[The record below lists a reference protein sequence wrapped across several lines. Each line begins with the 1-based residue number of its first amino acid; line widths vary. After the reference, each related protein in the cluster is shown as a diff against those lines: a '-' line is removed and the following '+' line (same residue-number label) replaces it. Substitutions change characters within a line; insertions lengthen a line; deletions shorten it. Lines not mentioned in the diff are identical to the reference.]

1 MSDPQK
7 QNRFWRSG
15 EGFTQVFLVLVGFVK
30 GLFLG
35 RMDIKKK
42 AQRIETMLKSIFE
55 TCVPRDEVLGG
66 NLSEDVFAAKL
77 KQVVDGNAPL
87 VYQDP
92 NTFFA
97 NTFPTN
103 GLKTLISEVFG
114 RLTGKDT
121 GSPVIRLETSFG
133 GGKTHDEIAIWH
145 IARNGRL
152 INGLDRFVDDIT
164 IIPDRPIQ
172 VAAIACQDLGGVE
185 GVLHQESGLT
195 IYTIWGEIA
204 YQLGGIDGYRLL
216 KGADEQRVSPG
227 TQVLQRIITDQ
238 PTVIILDEI
247 AQYLRRAKAI
257 TVGSSDLS
265 GQVVA
270 FLFALMDLAAS
281 CNNLVLVYTLAS
293 VSDAFGEET
302 ATLKEE
308 LEAQKTS
315 ARQERVLSPST
326 DIEIYNIVKQRIFK
340 SIDEKIAKSAAQEY
354 LHTYRASRI
363 NLPDSCKDANHAQI
377 LQSSY
382 PFSPELFDLLT
393 KKVASIQNFQ
403 RTRGALRLLAMVV
416 RYLWQDPKAWIPMIH
431 PHHIPIGIDEGVTGE
446 FTSRLQR
453 PLMRN
458 PIQADIF
465 NAEGK
470 PAHAQV
476 HDRQWEAAGKP
487 PFATWVA
494 RTIFLHSINQGTA
507 AGIRRAELNLALLM
521 PQVEISYIDPVLD
534 RLTSVAWYLDID
546 PITTI
551 ARFKEEPSI
560 NKIIAEEKE
569 QIGNLTAKD
578 HLRSRR
584 DSIFA
589 NKVFTLVAS
598 PESSGDVDDKP
609 DDIALCVIDFDQGTV
624 NASTDVAPN
633 LVEQIFNNTGESGK
647 FRTFRNRLLFL
658 VANKQELE
666 RAIDITKEHLA
677 IQNILKSPNRQEDLS
692 ENQRKQLKERGGA
705 KDLEVRVALT
715 NAYRHLFYPTNDPV
729 KAPKGLLHFTL
740 PAESSSDVKG
750 NKNQQDVILKSLKDC
765 QKIRAEDAG
774 AFAPAYI
781 LQKVWLAGLDHWTTK
796 ALKEEFAKSLG
807 LQMLLDAD
815 IPKLRETIRKGIQ
828 EGQWDLKVGTKVY
841 IRGDDGKGQGSKHDA
856 CATPDTI
863 EFSDRMELYR
873 RGILKPPEPRVI
885 ELSAQV
891 MPSSELAKTVNL
903 RWRSQGA
910 LSVKLYQ
917 DGVPIAGEFL
927 PSDSRQVQISQTTT
941 FKIVADYGNGETAEK
956 ETNAVISSYPVG
968 TAASSGTGVS
978 DINLPLELL
987 KPEIIDLSGTV
998 NATFTGF
1005 SDRCADYKVKAI
1017 HSIEIMIDQV
1027 TDYRKLMTAF
1037 PLLSKF
1043 VFEIDQK
1050 ATIQMDKQFV
1060 RFDYQGGLRGF
1071 QSFSNPI
1078 NALLSAE
1085 GVRANVSLKLTFTF
1099 DPAIAP
1105 NGNELQTLQ
1114 QALMRNPVDRL
1125 SLTTRV
1131 SY

>member
-1 MSDPQK
+1 
-7 QNRFWRSG
+7 
-15 EGFTQVFLVLVGFVK
+15 
-30 GLFLG
+30 
-35 RMDIKKK
+35 
-42 AQRIETMLKSIFE
+42 MLESIFK
-55 TCVPRDEVLGG
+55 TCIPRDEVLGG

-114 RLTGKDT
+114 RLTGADT

-145 IARNGRL
+145 IAKNGRQ
-152 INGLDRFVDDIT
+152 ISGLDRFVNDLT
-164 IIPDRPIQ
+164 IIPDRPSQ
-172 VAAIACQDLGGVE
+172 VAAIACQDLDPVN
-185 GVLHQESGLT
+185 GVLHKESGITVHTL
-195 IYTIWGEIA
+195 WGEIA
-204 YQLGGIDGYRLL
+204 YQIGNVDGYSLL
-216 KGADEQRVSPG
+216 KGSDEKQVSPG
-227 TQVLQRIITDQ
+227 TVVLEKLTKGE

-257 TVGSSDLS
+257 AVGNSDLS
-265 GQVVA
+265 KQVVA
-270 FLFALMDLAAS
+270 FLFALMDLTAS
-281 CNNLVLVYTLAS
+281 CNNIVFVYTLAS
-293 VSDAFGEET
+293 ISDTFGAET
-302 ATLKEE
+302 ADLKEA
-308 LEAQKTS
+308 LQTS

-340 SIDEKIAKSAAQEY
+340 SIDDKAADVAAKEY
-354 LHTYRASRI
+354 LSVYSRL
-363 NLPDSCKDANHAQI
+363 NLPDGCKDANHAQV

-393 KKVASIQNFQ
+393 KKIASIDSFQ

-416 RYLWQDPKAWIPMIH
+416 RHLWQDMSVWIPMIH
-431 PHHIPIGIDEGVTGE
+431 PHHIPIGLDEGVTSD
-446 FTSRLQR
+446 FTSRLAR

-465 NAEGK
+465 NTDGK
-470 PAHAQV
+470 LAHAQI
-476 HDRQWEAAGKP
+476 HDQEWAAAGKP

-494 RTIFLHSINQGTA
+494 RTIFLHSINQGTS
-507 AGIRRAELNLALLM
+507 AGIRAAELNLALLM
-521 PQVEISYIDPVLD
+521 PTVEISYIQPVLD

-546 PITTI
+546 PMTTI

-560 NKIIAEEKE
+560 NKIIAEEKGT
-569 QIGNLTAKD
+569 IGNLTAKD

-658 VANKQELE
+658 VANKQELD

-677 IQNILKSPNRQEDLS
+677 IQNIVKSPNRQDDLS

-715 NAYRHLFYPTNDPV
+715 NTYRHLFYPTNDPV

-740 PAESSSDVKG
+740 PAESSSEIKG
-750 NKNQQDVILKSLKDC
+750 NKKQQDVILKSLKDC
-765 QKIRAEDAG
+765 QKIRLEDAG
-774 AFAPAYI
+774 AFAPVYI
-781 LQKVWLAGLDHWTTK
+781 LQKVWLAGIDHWTTK
-796 ALKEEFAKSLG
+796 ALKEEFAKNLG
-807 LQMLLDAD
+807 LQILLDAD

-841 IRGDDGKGQGSKHDA
+841 IRGDDGKLPSL
-856 CATPDTI
+856 PDMI

-891 MPSSELAKTVNL
+891 MTSNEPAKTVNL

-910 LSVKLYQ
+910 LSVRIYQ
-917 DGVPIAGEFL
+917 DGMPIIGEFL
-927 PSDSRQVQISQTTT
+927 PSDSHEAQISQTTT
-941 FKIVADYGNGETAEK
+941 FKLVADYGNGETAEQ
-956 ETNAVISSYPVG
+956 ETIATFITYPVG
-968 TAASSGTGVS
+968 TGSVSGTSVS
-978 DINLPLELL
+978 DTTLPIFAT
-987 KPEIIDLSGTV
+987 KPEIIELSGTV
-998 NATFTGF
+998 NDVFTKF
-1005 SDRCADYKVKAI
+1005 SDRCSDDKVKSI
-1017 HSIEIMIDQV
+1017 QSIEITVDQV
-1027 TDYRKLMTAF
+1027 MDYRKITTSF
-1037 PLLSKF
+1037 PLLGKLT
-1043 VFEIDQK
+1043 FEIDQK

-1071 QSFSNPI
+1071 EGFKNPI
-1078 NALLSAE
+1078 IALLGVE
-1085 GVRANVSLKLTFTF
+1085 GARANVSLKLTFTF
-1099 DPAIAP
+1099 NPAIAP
-1105 NGNELQTLQ
+1105 DANELSTLQ

-1125 SLTTRV
+1125 SLTARV

>member
-1 MSDPQK
+1 
-7 QNRFWRSG
+7 
-15 EGFTQVFLVLVGFVK
+15 
-30 GLFLG
+30 
-35 RMDIKKK
+35 
-42 AQRIETMLKSIFE
+42 MLRSIFE
-55 TCVPRDEVLGG
+55 TCIPRDEVLGG

-114 RLTGKDT
+114 RLTGVDT

-145 IARNGRL
+145 IARHGRL
-152 INGLDRFVDDIT
+152 ISGLDRFVDEIT

-172 VAAIACQDLGGVE
+172 VAAIACQDLDPVN
-185 GVLHQESGLT
+185 GVLHEESGVRVHTL
-195 IYTIWGEIA
+195 WGEIA
-204 YQLGGIDGYRLL
+204 YQIGGVEGYSLL
-216 KGADEQRVSPG
+216 RGSDEQKVSPG
-227 TQVLQRIITDQ
+227 TVVIDKLTNKE

-257 TVGSSDLS
+257 AVGNSDLS
-265 GQVVA
+265 EQVVA
-270 FLFALMDLAAS
+270 FLFTLMDLTAA
-281 CNNLVLVYTLAS
+281 CNNIVFVYTLAS
-293 VSDAFGEET
+293 ISDTFGAET
-302 ATLKEE
+302 NDLR
-308 LEAQKTS
+308 EALQTS

-354 LHTYRASRI
+354 LQTYRASRI

-416 RYLWQDPKAWIPMIH
+416 RYLWQDPNAWIPMIH

-487 PFATWVA
+487 PFTTWVA

-666 RAIDITKEHLA
+666 RAIDVTKEHLA
-677 IQNILKSPNRQEDLS
+677 IQNIVKSPNRQEDLS

-796 ALKEEFAKSLG
+796 ALKEEFAKTLSL
-807 LQMLLDAD
+807 QILLDAD

-841 IRGDDGKGQGSKHDA
+841 IRGDDGKLPNL
-856 CATPDTI
+856 PDMI

-891 MPSSELAKTVNL
+891 MPSNELAKPVNL

-927 PSDSRQVQISQTTT
+927 PSDSRQVQISQTTI
-941 FKIVADYGNGETAEK
+941 FKIVADYGNGETAEQ
-956 ETNAVISSYPVG
+956 ETRAAIVSYETP
-968 TAASSGTGVS
+968 TGTGSATNGHDAPSIFEV
-978 DINLPLELL
+978 
-987 KPEIIDLSGTV
+987 KPETIDLSGTV
-998 NATFTGF
+998 NAAFTGF
-1005 SDRCADYKVKAI
+1005 SDRCTDYKVRNI
-1017 HSIEIMIDQV
+1017 QSIEITVDQV
-1027 TDYRKLMTAF
+1027 IDYRKITTALSYF
-1037 PLLSKF
+1037 SKF
-1043 VFEIDQK
+1043 TFEIDQK
-1050 ATIQMDKQFV
+1050 VTIQMDKQFV

-1071 QSFSNPI
+1071 EGFKNPI
-1078 NALLSAE
+1078 IALLGVE
-1085 GVRANVSLKLTFTF
+1085 GVRANVSLKLTFSF
-1099 DPAIAP
+1099 EPAIATD
-1105 NGNELQTLQ
+1105 GNELVILQ

-1125 SLTTRV
+1125 SLTARV

>member
-1 MSDPQK
+1 
-7 QNRFWRSG
+7 
-15 EGFTQVFLVLVGFVK
+15 
-30 GLFLG
+30 
-35 RMDIKKK
+35 
-42 AQRIETMLKSIFE
+42 MLKSIFE

-114 RLTGKDT
+114 RLTGADT

-145 IARNGRL
+145 IAKNGRQ
-152 INGLDRFVDDIT
+152 ISGLDRFVNDIT

-172 VAAIACQDLGGVE
+172 VAAIACQDLDPVN
-185 GVLHQESGLT
+185 GVLHEESGIRVHTL
-195 IYTIWGEIA
+195 WGEIA
-204 YQLGGIDGYRLL
+204 YQIGGVEGYSLL
-216 KGADEQRVSPG
+216 RGSDEQKVSPG
-227 TQVLQRIITDQ
+227 TVVIEKLTKKE

-257 TVGSSDLS
+257 AVGKSDLS
-265 GQVVA
+265 EQVVA
-270 FLFALMDLAAS
+270 FLFTLMDLTAA
-281 CNNLVLVYTLAS
+281 CNNIVFVYTLAS
-293 VSDAFGEET
+293 ISDTFGTET
-302 ATLKEE
+302 NDLKEA
-308 LEAQKTS
+308 LQTS

-340 SIDEKIAKSAAQEY
+340 SIDDKAADIAAKDYLSVYKS
-354 LHTYRASRI
+354 SRL
-363 NLPDSCKDANHAQI
+363 NLPDGCKDANHAQV
-377 LQSSY
+377 LKSSY

-393 KKVASIQNFQ
+393 KKIASIPNFQ

-416 RYLWQDPKAWIPMIH
+416 RHLWQDMSVWIPMIH
-431 PHHIPIGIDEGVTGE
+431 PHYIPIGLDEGVTSE
-446 FTSRLQR
+446 FTSRLER
-453 PLMRN
+453 PLMRS

-465 NAEGK
+465 NSDGK
-470 PAHAQV
+470 LAHAQI
-476 HDRQWEAAGKP
+476 HDQEWQAAGKS

-494 RTIFLHSINQGTA
+494 RTIFLHSINQGTS

-521 PQVEISYIDPVLD
+521 PTVEISYIEPVLD

-677 IQNILKSPNRQEDLS
+677 IQNILKSPNRQQDLS

-841 IRGDDGKGQGSKHDA
+841 IRGEDGKLPNL
-856 CATPDTI
+856 PDMI

-891 MPSSELAKTVNL
+891 MPSNELAKTVNL
-903 RWRSQGA
+903 RWRSQSA

-978 DINLPLELL
+978 DMNLPLELL

-1005 SDRCADYKVKAI
+1005 SDRCKDYKVKNI
-1017 HSIEIMIDQV
+1017 QSIEITVDQV
-1027 TDYRKLMTAF
+1027 MDYRKITTSF
-1037 PLLSKF
+1037 PLLGKLT
-1043 VFEIDQK
+1043 FEIDQK

-1071 QSFSNPI
+1071 QSFSSPI

-1099 DPAIAP
+1099 NPAIAP
-1105 NGNELQTLQ
+1105 DGNELVILQ

-1125 SLTTRV
+1125 SLTARV

>member
-1 MSDPQK
+1 
-7 QNRFWRSG
+7 
-15 EGFTQVFLVLVGFVK
+15 
-30 GLFLG
+30 
-35 RMDIKKK
+35 
-42 AQRIETMLKSIFE
+42 MLRSIFE

-114 RLTGKDT
+114 RLTGVDT

-145 IARNGRL
+145 IARNGRQ
-152 INGLDRFVDDIT
+152 ISGLDRFVDDIT

-172 VAAIACQDLGGVE
+172 VAAIACQDLDPVN
-185 GVLHQESGLT
+185 GVLHEESGVRVHTL
-195 IYTIWGEIA
+195 WGEIA
-204 YQLGGIDGYRLL
+204 YQIGGVEGYSLL
-216 KGADEQRVSPG
+216 RGSDEQKVSPG
-227 TQVLQRIITDQ
+227 TVVIDKLTNKE

-257 TVGSSDLS
+257 AVGNSDLS
-265 GQVVA
+265 EQVVA
-270 FLFALMDLAAS
+270 FLFTLMDLTAA
-281 CNNLVLVYTLAS
+281 CKNIVFVYTLAS
-293 VSDAFGEET
+293 ISDTFGAET
-302 ATLKEE
+302 NDLR
-308 LEAQKTS
+308 EALQTS

-354 LHTYRASRI
+354 LQTYRASRI

-416 RYLWQDPKAWIPMIH
+416 RYLWQDPNAWIPMIH

-507 AGIRRAELNLALLM
+507 AGIRRAELNVALLM
-521 PQVEISYIDPVLD
+521 PQVEISYIEPVLD

-609 DDIALCVIDFDQGTV
+609 DDVALCVIDFDQGTV

-658 VANKQELE
+658 VANKQELD

-781 LQKVWLAGLDHWTTK
+781 SQKVWLAGLDHWTTK
-796 ALKEEFAKSLG
+796 ALKEEFAKTLSL
-807 LQMLLDAD
+807 QILLDAD

-841 IRGDDGKGQGSKHDA
+841 IRGDDGKLPNL
-856 CATPDTI
+856 PDMI

-891 MPSSELAKTVNL
+891 MPSNESAKPVNL

-917 DGVPIAGEFL
+917 DGIPIAGEFL
-927 PSDSRQVQISQTTT
+927 PSDSRQVQISQTTI
-941 FKIVADYGNGETAEK
+941 FKIVADYGNGETAEQ
-956 ETNAVISSYPVG
+956 ETRAAIVSYETP
-968 TAASSGTGVS
+968 TGTGSATNGHDAPSIFEV
-978 DINLPLELL
+978 
-987 KPEIIDLSGTV
+987 KPETIDLSGTV
-998 NATFTGF
+998 NAAFTGF
-1005 SDRCADYKVKAI
+1005 SDRCTDYKVRNI
-1017 HSIEIMIDQV
+1017 QSIEITVDQV
-1027 TDYRKLMTAF
+1027 MDYRKITTSF
-1037 PLLSKF
+1037 PLLGKLT
-1043 VFEIDQK
+1043 FEIDQK

-1071 QSFSNPI
+1071 QSFSSPI
-1078 NALLSAE
+1078 NTLLSTE
-1085 GVRANVSLKLTFTF
+1085 GVRANVSLKLTFIF

-1105 NGNELQTLQ
+1105 DGNELVILQ
-1114 QALMRNPVDRL
+1114 QALMRNPVERL
-1125 SLTTRV
+1125 SLTARV

>member
-1 MSDPQK
+1 
-7 QNRFWRSG
+7 
-15 EGFTQVFLVLVGFVK
+15 
-30 GLFLG
+30 
-35 RMDIKKK
+35 
-42 AQRIETMLKSIFE
+42 MLRSIFE

-114 RLTGKDT
+114 RLTGADT

-145 IARNGRL
+145 IAKNGRL
-152 INGLDRFVDDIT
+152 ISGLDRFVNDIT

-172 VAAIACQDLGGVE
+172 VAAIACQDLDPVN
-185 GVLHQESGLT
+185 GVLHEESGIRVHTL
-195 IYTIWGEIA
+195 WGEIA
-204 YQLGGIDGYRLL
+204 YQIGGVEGYSLL
-216 KGADEQRVSPG
+216 RGSDEQKVSPG
-227 TQVLQRIITDQ
+227 TVVIEKLTKKE

-257 TVGSSDLS
+257 AVGKSDLS
-265 GQVVA
+265 EQVVA
-270 FLFALMDLAAS
+270 FLFTLMDLTAA
-281 CNNLVLVYTLAS
+281 CNNIVFVYTLAS
-293 VSDAFGEET
+293 ISDTFGAET
-302 ATLKEE
+302 FDLKEA
-308 LEAQKTS
+308 LQTS

-326 DIEIYNIVKQRIFK
+326 DIEIYNIVKQRIFQSINDKAADIAAKDYLSVYK
-340 SIDEKIAKSAAQEY
+340 S
-354 LHTYRASRI
+354 SRL
-363 NLPDSCKDANHAQI
+363 NLPDGCKDANHAQV

-393 KKVASIQNFQ
+393 KKIASIPNFQ
-403 RTRGALRLLAMVV
+403 RTRGALRLFAMVV
-416 RYLWQDPKAWIPMIH
+416 RHLWQDMSVWIPMIH
-431 PHHIPIGIDEGVTGE
+431 PHHIPIGLDEGVTSE
-446 FTSRLQR
+446 FTSRLER
-453 PLMRN
+453 PLMRS

-465 NAEGK
+465 NTDGK
-470 PAHAQV
+470 LAHAQI
-476 HDRQWEAAGKP
+476 HDQEWQAAGKST
-487 PFATWVA
+487 FATWVA
-494 RTIFLHSINQGTA
+494 RTIFLHSINQGTS

-521 PQVEISYIDPVLD
+521 PTVEISYIEPVLD
-534 RLTSVAWYLDID
+534 RLTTVAWYLDID

-658 VANKQELE
+658 VANKQELD
-666 RAIDITKEHLA
+666 RAIDVTKEHLA
-677 IQNILKSPNRQEDLS
+677 IQNIVKSPNRQEDLS
-692 ENQRKQLKERGGA
+692 ENQRKQLRERGGI
-705 KDLEVRVALT
+705 KDLDVRVALT
-715 NAYRHLFYPTNDPV
+715 NTYRHLFYPTNDLV

-765 QKIRAEDAG
+765 QKIRGEDAG

-781 LQKVWLAGLDHWTTK
+781 LQKVWLAGIDHWTTR
-796 ALKEEFAKSLG
+796 ALKEEFAKNLG

-815 IPKLRETIRKGIQ
+815 IPKLRETVRKGIQ
-828 EGQWDLKVGTKVY
+828 EGQWDLKVGAKVY
-841 IRGDDGKGQGSKHDA
+841 IRGDDGKLPSL
-856 CATPDTI
+856 PDTI

-891 MPSSELAKTVNL
+891 MTSSEPAKTVNL

-910 LSVKLYQ
+910 LSIRIYQ
-917 DGVPIAGEFL
+917 DGIPIAGEFL
-927 PSDSRQVQISQTTT
+927 PSDNHQVQINQTTI
-941 FKIVADYGNGETAEK
+941 FKIVADYGNGETAEQ
-956 ETNAVISSYPVG
+956 ETRAAIISYETP
-968 TAASSGTGVS
+968 TGKGS
-978 DINLPLELL
+978 ATNGHDAPSIFEI
-987 KPEIIDLSGTV
+987 KPETIDLSGTV
-998 NATFTGF
+998 NAAFTGF
-1005 SDRCADYKVKAI
+1005 SDRCSDYKVKNI
-1017 HSIEIMIDQV
+1017 QSIEITVDQV
-1027 TDYRKLMTAF
+1027 MDYRKITTSF
-1037 PLLSKF
+1037 PLLGKLT
-1043 VFEIDQK
+1043 FEIDQK
-1050 ATIQMDKQFV
+1050 ATIQMEKQFV
-1060 RFDYQGGLRGF
+1060 RLDYQGGLRGF
-1071 QSFSNPI
+1071 QGFLNPV
-1078 NALLSAE
+1078 NSLLNTE

-1099 DPAIAP
+1099 EPAITTD
-1105 NGNELQTLQ
+1105 GNELVILQ
-1114 QALMRNPVDRL
+1114 QALLRNPVDRL
-1125 SLTTRV
+1125 SLTARV

>member
-1 MSDPQK
+1 
-7 QNRFWRSG
+7 
-15 EGFTQVFLVLVGFVK
+15 
-30 GLFLG
+30 
-35 RMDIKKK
+35 
-42 AQRIETMLKSIFE
+42 
-55 TCVPRDEVLGG
+55 
-66 NLSEDVFAAKL
+66 
-77 KQVVDGNAPL
+77 
-87 VYQDP
+87 
-92 NTFFA
+92 
-97 NTFPTN
+97 
-103 GLKTLISEVFG
+103 
-114 RLTGKDT
+114 
-121 GSPVIRLETSFG
+121 
-133 GGKTHDEIAIWH
+133 
-145 IARNGRL
+145 
-152 INGLDRFVDDIT
+152 
-164 IIPDRPIQ
+164 
-172 VAAIACQDLGGVE
+172 
-185 GVLHQESGLT
+185 
-195 IYTIWGEIA
+195 
-204 YQLGGIDGYRLL
+204 
-216 KGADEQRVSPG
+216 
-227 TQVLQRIITDQ
+227 
-238 PTVIILDEI
+238 
-247 AQYLRRAKAI
+247 
-257 TVGSSDLS
+257 
-265 GQVVA
+265 
-270 FLFALMDLAAS
+270 
-281 CNNLVLVYTLAS
+281 
-293 VSDAFGEET
+293 
-302 ATLKEE
+302 
-308 LEAQKTS
+308 
-315 ARQERVLSPST
+315 
-326 DIEIYNIVKQRIFK
+326 
-340 SIDEKIAKSAAQEY
+340 
-354 LHTYRASRI
+354 
-363 NLPDSCKDANHAQI
+363 
-377 LQSSY
+377 
-382 PFSPELFDLLT
+382 
-393 KKVASIQNFQ
+393 
-403 RTRGALRLLAMVV
+403 
-416 RYLWQDPKAWIPMIH
+416 
-431 PHHIPIGIDEGVTGE
+431 
-446 FTSRLQR
+446 
-453 PLMRN
+453 
-458 PIQADIF
+458 
-465 NAEGK
+465 
-470 PAHAQV
+470 
-476 HDRQWEAAGKP
+476 
-487 PFATWVA
+487 
-494 RTIFLHSINQGTA
+494 
-507 AGIRRAELNLALLM
+507 
-521 PQVEISYIDPVLD
+521 
-534 RLTSVAWYLDID
+534 VAWYLDID

-609 DDIALCVIDFDQGTV
+609 DDVALCVIDFDQGTV

-796 ALKEEFAKSLG
+796 ALKEEFAKTLSL
-807 LQMLLDAD
+807 QILLDAD

-841 IRGDDGKGQGSKHDA
+841 IRGDDGKLPSL
-856 CATPDTI
+856 PDMI

-891 MPSSELAKTVNL
+891 MPSNESTKPVNL

-927 PSDSRQVQISQTTT
+927 PSDSRQVQISQTTI
-941 FKIVADYGNGETAEK
+941 FKIVADYGNGETAEQ
-956 ETNAVISSYPVG
+956 ETRAAIVSYETP
-968 TAASSGTGVS
+968 TGTGSATNGHDAPSIFEV
-978 DINLPLELL
+978 
-987 KPEIIDLSGTV
+987 KPETIDLSGTV
-998 NATFTGF
+998 NAAFTGF
-1005 SDRCADYKVKAI
+1005 SDRCSDYKVRNI
-1017 HSIEIMIDQV
+1017 QSIEITVDQV
-1027 TDYRKLMTAF
+1027 MDYRKITTSF
-1037 PLLSKF
+1037 PLLGKLT
-1043 VFEIDQK
+1043 FEIDQK

-1071 QSFSNPI
+1071 QSFSSPI
-1078 NALLSAE
+1078 NTLLSTE
-1085 GVRANVSLKLTFTF
+1085 GVRANVSLKLTFIF

-1105 NGNELQTLQ
+1105 DGNELVILQ
-1114 QALMRNPVDRL
+1114 QALIRNPVDRL
-1125 SLTTRV
+1125 SLTARV

>member
-1 MSDPQK
+1 
-7 QNRFWRSG
+7 
-15 EGFTQVFLVLVGFVK
+15 L
-30 GLFLG
+30 
-35 RMDIKKK
+35 
-42 AQRIETMLKSIFE
+42 
-55 TCVPRDEVLGG
+55 
-66 NLSEDVFAAKL
+66 
-77 KQVVDGNAPL
+77 
-87 VYQDP
+87 
-92 NTFFA
+92 
-97 NTFPTN
+97 
-103 GLKTLISEVFG
+103 
-114 RLTGKDT
+114 
-121 GSPVIRLETSFG
+121 

-172 VAAIACQDLGGVE
+172 VAAIACQDLDPVN
-185 GVLHQESGLT
+185 GVLHEESGVRVHTL
-195 IYTIWGEIA
+195 WGEIA
-204 YQLGGIDGYRLL
+204 YQIGGVEGYSLL
-216 KGADEQRVSPG
+216 RGSDEQKVSPG
-227 TQVLQRIITDQ
+227 TVVIDKLTNKE

-257 TVGSSDLS
+257 AVGNSDLS
-265 GQVVA
+265 EQVVA
-270 FLFALMDLAAS
+270 FLFTLMDLTAA
-281 CNNLVLVYTLAS
+281 CNNIVFVYTLAS
-293 VSDAFGEET
+293 ISDTFGAET
-302 ATLKEE
+302 NDLR
-308 LEAQKTS
+308 EALQTS

-354 LHTYRASRI
+354 LQTYRASRI

-416 RYLWQDPKAWIPMIH
+416 RYLWQDPNAWIPMIH

-507 AGIRRAELNLALLM
+507 AGIRRAELNVALLM

-633 LVEQIFNNTGESGK
+633 LVEQIFNNTGDAGK

-796 ALKEEFAKSLG
+796 ALKEEFAKTLG
-807 LQMLLDAD
+807 LQILLDAD

-841 IRGDDGKGQGSKHDA
+841 IRGDDGKLPNL
-856 CATPDTI
+856 PDMI

-891 MPSSELAKTVNL
+891 MPSNESTKPVNL

-910 LSVKLYQ
+910 LSVRLYQ

-927 PSDSRQVQISQTTT
+927 PSDSRQVQISQTTI
-941 FKIVADYGNGETAEK
+941 FKIVADYGNGETAEQ
-956 ETNAVISSYPVG
+956 ETRAAIVSYETP
-968 TAASSGTGVS
+968 TGTGSATNGHDAPSIFEV
-978 DINLPLELL
+978 
-987 KPEIIDLSGTV
+987 KPETIDLSGTV
-998 NATFTGF
+998 NAAFTGF
-1005 SDRCADYKVKAI
+1005 SDRCTDYKVRNI
-1017 HSIEIMIDQV
+1017 QSIEITVDQV
-1027 TDYRKLMTAF
+1027 MDYRKITTSF
-1037 PLLSKF
+1037 PLLGKLT
-1043 VFEIDQK
+1043 FEIDQK

-1071 QSFSNPI
+1071 QSFSSPI
-1078 NALLSAE
+1078 NALLSTE

-1099 DPAIAP
+1099 NPAIAP
-1105 NGNELQTLQ
+1105 DGNELVILQ

-1125 SLTTRV
+1125 SLTARV